1 MHKNMNSM
9 NKVGKWLIIG
19 SIVGTLIAAC
29 GGGGSSTPAASGN
42 NTGGTSTS
50 VSGVAASGA
59 PIVGQVVAIDANG
72 KTFAATTSASGAYT
86 VNVAG
91 GTAPFILTVVGMSGG
106 KAVTLNSVATAV
118 GQTVNITPLT
128 DLIVSTAAGQ
138 PGGAALA
145 NLCASNVA
153 ADQVK
158 CKAAL
163 TAATTGTNLSAAVA
177 AVTKMIAPL
186 NTAGIDPLNGAF
198 TANGTGMDGVLDA
211 ILVTPAAG
219 QGAMATVTLIAVPTQ
234 QLGTVTMPAAA
245 GGVATPVTVVPP
257 TSAITA
263 TTTAATALSEIQVCL
278 ASLSALYPT
287 NMTTPPTVAQ
297 VTPFIDPTFMAGGA
311 GSTQNQTWFINNVMT
326 VLASAGGIA
335 QPGLTITSSG
345 LAAFDFT
352 PQLTT
357 ALAQGMTTASP
368 VSATAAWVRLQ
379 VPGNNSMNW
388 KMVKGAAYTGCAGG
402 WRVAGD
408 SHVGNHMD
416 ARVSKW
422 MFTQPTI
429 TYTYKRELP
438 LHVQT
443 ASAVAE
449 GIGSIVVS
457 GPGLAVYSGN
467 ATTPFGAT
475 TPITLVVPPV
485 PVAPAVQLTALGI
498 QGQMSTNGTNTSY
511 PTGSFYFNAEA
522 IQSCQDLGLIV
533 APQTLPVAGTP
544 CYDETAVAPGAVFT
558 WTAWSSAAT
567 PAVLY
572 AYSYQVDAVPLS
584 LAFAQA
590 NDKDLF
596 VQNITPTPA
605 TVAALNT
612 AATAIGV
619 GAPIDNI
626 IKFNYTMSAVYGGTV
641 NNCNVG
647 LVDSTGTT
655 VLMAE
660 QNAMGQQTSCTFVSA
675 GLNSGNLNKPATA
688 FVGTATTGWTSNM
701 SVSANV
707 LGNQIGSGIPYL

>member
-1 MHKNMNSM
+1 MKQIKQLLAMLFC
-9 NKVGKWLIIG
+9 VA
-19 SIVGTLIAAC
+19 VAAC
-29 GGGGSSTPAASGN
+29 GSGGSSTPAASGN
-42 NTGGTSTS
+42 NTGGTPTPAASSTL

-72 KTFAATTSASGAYT
+72 KTFAATTSAAGAYT

-145 NLCASNVA
+145 TLCASTAA

-163 TAATTGTNLSAAVA
+163 TAATTGTHLSAAVT

-186 NTAGIDPLNGAF
+186 NTAGTDPLNGAF

-211 ILVTPAAG
+211 ILVTPATG

-245 GGVATPVTVVPP
+245 GGVATPVIVVPP
-257 TSAITA
+257 ASAITA
-263 TTTAATALSEIQVCL
+263 ATTGATALSEINACL
-278 ASLSALYPT
+278 ASLSALYPA

-297 VTPFIDPTFMAGGA
+297 VTPFIDPTFMLGGA
-311 GSTQNQTWFINNVMT
+311 GSTQNQAWFINNKMT
-326 VLASAGGIA
+326 VLASAGGVA

-352 PQLTT
+352 PQTTT
-357 ALAQGMTTASP
+357 ALAQGMTAVSP
-368 VSATAAWVRLQ
+368 VSSTAAWVRLQ
-379 VPGNNSMNW
+379 VLGNNAMNW
-388 KMVKGAAYTGCAGG
+388 KMVKGAAYAGCAGG
-402 WRVAGD
+402 WRLAGD

-422 MFTQPTI
+422 ANSPLAI
-429 TYTYKRELP
+429 SYTRQLP
-438 LHVQT
+438 LHVET
-443 ASAVAE
+443 AKAIAE

-467 ATTPFGAT
+467 TATPVGAA

-485 PVAPAVQLTALGI
+485 PAAPVGTTPVQLTALGI

-511 PTGSFYFNAEA
+511 PAGSFYFNAEA

-533 APQTLPVAGTP
+533 TPQALPVAGTP

-558 WTAWSSAAT
+558 WTAMNSAAT
-567 PAVLY
+567 VLY
-572 AYSYQVDAVPLS
+572 AYSYQVYAVPLS

-612 AATAIGV
+612 AAAAIAV
-619 GAPIDNI
+619 GANIDSI

-641 NNCNVG
+641 SNCNIG
-647 LVDSTGTT
+647 LVDSTATT

-660 QNAMGQQTSCTFVSA
+660 QNAMGQQTSCTFVTA
-675 GLNSGNLNKPATA
+675 GLNSGSLVKPATA
-688 FVGTATTGWTSNM
+688 FVGTATNGWTSNM

-707 LGNQIGSGIPYL
+707 LGNQIASGIPYL